1 MLRSTWDVGAV
12 GEAESG
18 CEYAGGSNG
27 DRRGP
32 RRQGR
37 GRRLPVACGEIDAAS
52 APVLAAEL
60 HQAIAAGDGP
70 ILLDLGAVTFMDS
83 SGVTVLLTAHQ
94 MASAR
99 LRLATVHPAVE
110 RVLEITGVLDL
121 FSDAGHRS

>member
-1 MLRSTWDVGAV
+1 MSELSEKLRVAANTPEDRTAIAV
-12 GEAESG
+12 VRADRVE
-18 CEYAGGSNG
+18 GGVC
-27 DRRGP
+27 
-32 RRQGR
+32 
-37 GRRLPVACGEIDAAS
+37 LVACGEIDAAS